1 MVKEEDGGGASS
13 YGARLAEDYDSIYG
27 DVFDTEGA
35 VDFLADLAP
44 GGRVL
49 ELGVGTGRI
58 PCRSPLAGSTCG
70 ASMRPPRCS
79 GGSRR
84 SLVARPSRPCAA
96 TLAPSTHGV
105 VRLLTWC
112 SYSSTPSTPC
122 PLKTT
127 KSRASPTQP
136 RTWLRGADSWSR
148 RGCPVRLEVAMV
160 SNCGLD
166 GWGAALPVWSSKNTT
181 RRSRSSRRARS

>member
-79 GGSRR
+79 GG
-84 SLVARPSRPCAA
+84 
-96 TLAPSTHGV
+96 
-105 VRLLTWC
+105 
-112 SYSSTPSTPC
+112 
-122 PLKTT
+122 
-127 KSRASPTQP
+127 
-136 RTWLRGADSWSR
+136 
-148 RGCPVRLEVAMV
+148 
-160 SNCGLD
+160 
-166 GWGAALPVWSSKNTT
+166 
-181 RRSRSSRRARS
+181 